1 MIYTSVDI
9 GSHSIKIVVAEKI
22 NDKFYV
28 LASTSVKSMGIKR
41 GIIKD
46 KDLVLNS
53 LKEAFTNINN
63 DLGVEIKKVLLSF
76 PLFLVNTSIE
86 TSDIPVNGIVSSDDV
101 KEVIGKTVSEN
112 IDKKEEVLYLE
123 PLVFEIDSD
132 LQVVDPKGLTADRLK
147 VRCAVSTIERKYLYD
162 YFSLFQ
168 ELDIEVVDITYG
180 VIGDYFENA
189 NIEMNK
195 KLGVLVNLGY
205 SKCEIAIFNKG
216 IMLKGEVLPIGSKKI
231 DKDIS
236 YIYKI
241 DRKQAISLKEEFAVS
256 SSKYDDMNNFIE
268 ITNLNGEKIKINQVE
283 ISQVIE
289 ARLKEILKSVKS
301 EINNLTNRS
310 ISYIIITGGITNLV
324 GFPYLVEEEFKID
337 KVIANLTTIG
347 VRSNMYSTSF
357 GLIKYFA
364 YKAKS
369 RNIDYLMFDLKDKEN
384 LASKKKKVSTRDNL
398 IGKIEAYLKS

>member
-53 LKEAFTNINN
+53 LKEAFTNISN

-86 TSDIPVNGIVSSDDV
+86 TSDISVDGIVSSDDV
-101 KEVIGKTVSEN
+101 KEVISKTVSEN

-162 YFSLFQ
+162 YFALFQ
-168 ELDIEVVDITYG
+168 SLDIEVMDITYG

-189 NIEMNK
+189 NMEMNK

-256 SSKYDDMNNFIE
+256 SSKYADMNNYLE

-324 GFPYLVEEEFKID
+324 GFPYLVEEEFKMD
-337 KVIANLTTIG
+337 KIVCNLTTIG

-369 RNIDYLMFDLKDKEN
+369 RNIDYLMFDLKDKEI

>member
-86 TSDIPVNGIVSSDDV
+86 TSDISVNGIVSSDDV

-168 ELDIEVVDITYG
+168 ELDREVVDITYG
-180 VIGDYFENA
+180 VIGDNFENA

-256 SSKYDDMNNFIE
+256 SSKYADMNNFLE

>member
-28 LASTSVKSMGIKR
+28 LASTSVKSMGIKK

-46 KDLVLNS
+46 KNLVLNS

-63 DLGVEIKKVLLSF
+63 DLGVEVKKVLLGF

-86 TSDIPVNGIVSSDDV
+86 TADISINGIVSGDDV
-101 KEVIGKTVSEN
+101 KEVISKTVSEN

-132 LQVVDPKGLTADRLK
+132 LQVIDPKGLTADRLK

-189 NIEMNK
+189 NVEMNK

-241 DRKQAISLKEEFAVS
+241 DRKQAISLKEQFAVS
-256 SSKYDDMNNFIE
+256 SSKYADMNNFLE
-268 ITNLNGEKIKINQVE
+268 TTNLNGEKIKINQVE

-337 KVIANLTTIG
+337 KIITNLTTIG

>member
-86 TSDIPVNGIVSSDDV
+86 TADISINGIVSSDDV

-162 YFSLFQ
+162 YFALFQ

-195 KLGVLVNLGY
+195 KLGVLINLGY

-256 SSKYDDMNNFIE
+256 SSKYADMNNFLE
-268 ITNLNGEKIKINQVE
+268 TTNLNGEKIKINQVE

-310 ISYIIITGGITNLV
+310 ISYIIITGGVTNLV
-324 GFPYLVEEEFKID
+324 GFPYLVEEEFKMD

>member
-256 SSKYDDMNNFIE
+256 SSKYADMNNFLE

>member
-86 TSDIPVNGIVSSDDV
+86 TSDISVNGIVSSDDV

-195 KLGVLVNLGY
+195 KLGILVNLGY

-256 SSKYDDMNNFIE
+256 SSKYADMNNFLE

>member
-46 KDLVLNS
+46 KNLVLNS

-86 TSDIPVNGIVSSDDV
+86 TSDISIKGIVSSDDV

-147 VRCAVSTIERKYLYD
+147 VRCAVSTIEKKYLYD

-256 SSKYDDMNNFIE
+256 SSKYADMNNFLE
-268 ITNLNGEKIKINQVE
+268 TTNLNGEKIKINQVE

-324 GFPYLVEEEFKID
+324 GFPYLVEEEFKMD

>member
-86 TSDIPVNGIVSSDDV
+86 TSDISINGIVSSDDV

-189 NIEMNK
+189 NVEMNK

-256 SSKYDDMNNFIE
+256 SSKYADMNNFLE
-268 ITNLNGEKIKINQVE
+268 TTNLNGEKIKINQVE

-324 GFPYLVEEEFKID
+324 GFPYLVEEEFKMD

>member
-216 IMLKGEVLPIGSKKI
+216 IMLKI
-231 DKDIS
+231 
-236 YIYKI
+236 
-241 DRKQAISLKEEFAVS
+241 
-256 SSKYDDMNNFIE
+256 M
-268 ITNLNGEKIKINQVE
+268 
-283 ISQVIE
+283 
-289 ARLKEILKSVKS
+289 
-301 EINNLTNRS
+301 
-310 ISYIIITGGITNLV
+310 
-324 GFPYLVEEEFKID
+324 
-337 KVIANLTTIG
+337 LTTPI
-347 VRSNMYSTSF
+347 F
-357 GLIKYFA
+357 KLI
-364 YKAKS
+364 
-369 RNIDYLMFDLKDKEN
+369 EN
-384 LASKKKKVSTRDNL
+384 LL
-398 IGKIEAYLKS
+398 

>member
-41 GIIKD
+41 GIIRD

-86 TSDIPVNGIVSSDDV
+86 TADISINGIVSSDDV

-162 YFSLFQ
+162 YFALFQ

-195 KLGVLVNLGY
+195 KLGVLINLGY

-256 SSKYDDMNNFIE
+256 SSKYADMNNFLE
-268 ITNLNGEKIKINQVE
+268 TTNLNGEKIKINQVE

-310 ISYIIITGGITNLV
+310 ISYIIINGGVTNLV
-324 GFPYLVEEEFKID
+324 GFPYLVEEEFKMD

>member
-86 TSDIPVNGIVSSDDV
+86 TSDISVNGIVSSDDV

-256 SSKYDDMNNFIE
+256 SSKYADMNNFLE
-268 ITNLNGEKIKINQVE
+268 TTNLNGEKIKINQVE

>member
-28 LASTSVKSMGIKR
+28 LASTSVKSIGIKR

-86 TSDIPVNGIVSSDDV
+86 TSDISVNGIVSSDDV

-256 SSKYDDMNNFIE
+256 SSKYADMNNFLE

>member
-46 KDLVLNS
+46 KNLVLNS

-86 TSDIPVNGIVSSDDV
+86 TSDISIKGIVSSDDV

-256 SSKYDDMNNFIE
+256 SSKYADMNNFLE

>member
-86 TSDIPVNGIVSSDDV
+86 TSDISVNGIVSSDDV

-256 SSKYDDMNNFIE
+256 SSKYADMNNFLE

-324 GFPYLVEEEFKID
+324 GFPYLVEEEFKMD

>member
-1 MIYTSVDI
+1 MKDVENLLTTDYIYFPLKKDS
-9 GSHSIKIVVAEKI
+9 KLFI
-22 NDKFYV
+22 NDGEYV
-28 LASTSVKSMGIKR
+28 YKNDKLIEYNNK
-41 GIIKD
+41 IIYSSISGKVLGMTNIDNNKYLVIENDYKD
-46 KDLVLNS
+46 KTKKRITS
-53 LKEAFTNINN
+53 KKNINN
-63 DLGVEIKKVLLSF
+63 YTKEELNNLINEYNIIDNFDITSKVLIINCIDEYNLENTNNTILKNYTINLLDTIDALIDIMDIKKCF
-76 PLFLVNTSIE
+76 F
-86 TSDIPVNGIVSSDDV
+86 
-101 KEVIGKTVSEN
+101 
-112 IDKKEEVLYLE
+112 
-123 PLVFEIDSD
+123 
-132 LQVVDPKGLTADRLK
+132 
-147 VRCAVSTIERKYLYD
+147 AVSNN
-162 YFSLFQ
+162 
-168 ELDIEVVDITYG
+168 DIEVVDITYG

-256 SSKYDDMNNFIE
+256 SSKYADMNNFLE

>member
-86 TSDIPVNGIVSSDDV
+86 TSDISVNGIVSSDDV

-147 VRCAVSTIERKYLYD
+147 VRCAVSTIERKCLYD

-256 SSKYDDMNNFIE
+256 SSKYADMNNFLE

>member
-86 TSDIPVNGIVSSDDV
+86 TYDISIKGIVSSDDV

-147 VRCAVSTIERKYLYD
+147 VRCAVSTIEKKYLYD

-256 SSKYDDMNNFIE
+256 SSKYADMNNFLE
-268 ITNLNGEKIKINQVE
+268 TTNLNGEKIKINQVE

-324 GFPYLVEEEFKID
+324 GFPYLVEEEFKMD

>member
-86 TSDIPVNGIVSSDDV
+86 TSDISVNGIVSSDDV

-256 SSKYDDMNNFIE
+256 SSKYADMNNFLE